1 MPWTHAYPG
10 AIIVPDSSILSVKD
24 LVVAFPGVSGE
35 GVQVVR
41 GCSFSIGRGKTL
53 GIVGE
58 SGCGKSITA
67 LSILGLV
74 PIPGIIQGSI
84 KYQGQ
89 ELVGLE
95 EKECEKLRG
104 AEISIVFQ
112 DPSTALNP
120 VFNLEQQLVET
131 ILRHKNIGSR
141 EACDMA
147 IESLKQVDIPDP
159 QKRIKDYPHQLSGG
173 MKQRVL
179 IAMALLCDPSC
190 LILDEPTTALD
201 VTVQAQILDLIELI
215 QRSKN
220 MSIILISHDLGIIS
234 EISDEIAIMYAGRIV
249 ETTCPSEIINSH
261 RHPYTKGLIE
271 SIPKIDSKK
280 KKLKTIS
287 GFPPDPQEMP
297 SGCPFHPRCTRRL
310 EKCVKLM
317 PPKTLVND
325 NMSYACWNPV

>member
-1 MPWTHAYPG
+1 M
-10 AIIVPDSSILSVKD
+10 PDSSILSVKD
-24 LVVAFPGVSGE
+24 LVVAFPGVREE
-35 GVQVVR
+35 GVKVVR
-41 GCSFSIGRGKTL
+41 GCSFNVGRGRTL

-58 SGCGKSITA
+58 SGCGKSMTA

-74 PIPGIIQGSI
+74 PIPGIIKGSI
-84 KYQGQ
+84 EYQGRELIGLPEQ
-89 ELVGLE
+89 EYE
-95 EKECEKLRG
+95 MIRG

-112 DPSTALNP
+112 DPATALNP

-131 ILRHKNIGSR
+131 ILRHKNIGPR
-141 EACDMA
+141 EARDMA

-179 IAMALLCDPSC
+179 IAMALSCDPSC

-215 QRSKN
+215 QRSN
-220 MSIILISHDLGIIS
+220 SMSIILISHDLGIVS
-234 EISDEIAIMYAGRIV
+234 EISDEIAVMYAGRIV

-271 SIPKIDSKK
+271 SIPRIGSKK

-297 SGCPFHPRCTRRL
+297 SGCPFHPRCSQRL
-310 EKCVKLM
+310 EKCAKLT
-317 PPKTLVND
+317 PPMELGD
-325 NMSYACWNPV
+325 NNTGYECWNPV